1 MRAPKV
7 LLIDEFHT
15 HVHQHLTAFGF
26 EVFDYKDILAS
37 EVLSV
42 ISTIQPEGLLLR
54 SKIRIDEI
62 VLKAG
67 GCLRWVGRGG
77 AGMDNIDEQAADKLE
92 VYCFNAGEAN
102 ADAVGEHAMAM
113 LLALFTKLLPAH
125 TGVVNG
131 QWDREENRGIELKGS
146 TIGILGYGNT
156 GSSVAQKLVG
166 FGVKII
172 AHDKYLSGFSNGYVK
187 EVSEQELLACSD
199 ILTLHVP
206 LTADTQ
212 DWLNASRIAQISK
225 PFWLLNLSRG
235 GVVDI
240 QAVLDGLNQGK
251 ILGFAADV
259 LASEP
264 PMKGT
269 VLFQHC
275 FLALTEKSNVVFSPH
290 IAGWTVESH
299 RKISE
304 IIVDK
309 VLKLYTIER
318 EILKFTPRQ

>member
-7 LLIDEFHT
+7 LLIDSFHS
-15 HVHQHLTAFGF
+15 HVHEHLTAFGC
-26 EVFDYKDILAS
+26 EVFDYKDIQAS
-37 EVLSV
+37 DVLSV
-42 ISTIQPEGLLLR
+42 LSTIQPEGLLLR
-54 SKIRIDEI
+54 SRIRIDEI
-62 VLKAG
+62 VLQAG
-67 GCLRWVGRGG
+67 GCLRWVGMGG
-77 AGMDNIDEQAADKLE
+77 AGMDHIDLQAADKLGI
-92 VYCFNAGEAN
+92 YCFNTGEAN
-102 ADAVGEHAMAM
+102 ADAVGEHAIGM

-125 TGVVNG
+125 FGVVNG
-131 QWDREENRGIELKGS
+131 KWEREANRGMELKGR

-172 AHDKYLSGFSNGYVK
+172 AHDKYISGFSNGYVK

-206 LTADTQ
+206 LTAETQ
-212 DWLNASRIAQISK
+212 DWLNASRIAQIPK

-240 QAVLDGLNQGK
+240 QAVMDGLNQGK

-259 LASEP
+259 LPSEP
-264 PMKGT
+264 PMNGNL
-269 VLFQHC
+269 LFQHC
-275 FLALTEKSNVVFSPH
+275 FAALSKKSNVIFSPH
-290 IAGWTVESH
+290 IAGWTVESYL
-299 RKISE
+299 KISE

-309 VLKLYTIER
+309 VLNLYTIER
-318 EILKFTPRQ
+318 EFLKSLPRV